1 MSRRKHTKKTLPAAQ
16 ARPATDAI
24 HAAAPYAVLPLGA
37 MLLAGSMSAMA
48 QTAPAESRT
57 LAPVTVKEKAEE
69 PEGKDSIK
77 VNRTTIGKGNQALRD
92 IPQSIT
98 VITEKLID
106 DRNFDTVKDVLRN
119 SGGISF
125 QAAEGGEEDIKLR
138 GFSLQTSGD
147 VFADGI
153 RDPAFYDRDTFNND
167 RVEILRGS
175 AALLFGRGSTGG
187 AVNQVNKQPL
197 LVNQN
202 EIDTT
207 IGSHKYR
214 RVTGDFN
221 IKTGES
227 SALRLNAMVNT
238 ADNNGAGSS
247 IDKRGIAGAY
257 RFGIGEVDEFT
268 VGLYH
273 LENRNG
279 VNYGVRWARPTPAD
293 VGNSPAQTATS
304 VLNSSLNP
312 DAYYGMD
319 SDYNHGRASYATLS
333 HVHRFSSDTEL
344 KSTIRKGSYSRD
356 LRATLWNFA
365 AAGSQPGGQAA
376 ALSNYGPGT
385 VLTRSGLYKVQDLD
399 NLYGQSD
406 LSSKF
411 EALGYKHELLAGLDY
426 AHEERTVKSALTLT
440 AAQTAALGLAR
451 PNTTL
456 GTPGDGASI
465 NEGNRPFGVSQ
476 NYRSNGYGIYA
487 QDLMQIAPM
496 WKLLGGLRWDHM
508 QADYYGFNQNTGAGS
523 GAYNMNIAKW
533 SKRAGVLFQPT
544 ELASFHFG
552 YGTSFNTSG
561 DAYSLSAQNSSV
573 PPEESQNLELGAR
586 IDSADKR
593 FTSRL
598 ALFRTTKLH
607 ERNADPLNSN
617 LTILSGKRH
626 AQGIDLDFSGRITPQ
641 WEVFGSYA
649 WIPVARIDVAAEGAE
664 GRGQRPSSTPKHSGT
679 VWTTYQITPQIRVGG
694 GLNFKSTQ
702 TPLRNPGFSSPGY
715 ATIDLLAEYT
725 VIEDKFVIK
734 ANVTNVANKLYGDA
748 LYTSFYVPGAG
759 RELQV
764 TAKIKF

>member
-1 MSRRKHTKKTLPAAQ
+1 MSRRKHTKKTSPAAK

-48 QTAPAESRT
+48 QTAAAESRT

-106 DRNFDTVKDVLRN
+106 DRNFDTVRDVLRN

-125 QAAEGGEEDIKLR
+125 LAAEGGEEDIKLR
-138 GFSLQTSGD
+138 GFSLQGSGD

-153 RDPAFYDRDTFNND
+153 RDPAFYERDTFNND

-202 EIDTT
+202 EVNTT
-207 IGSHKYR
+207 VGTDKFR
-214 RVTGDFN
+214 RITGDFN

-227 SALRLNAMVNT
+227 AALRLNAMVNT

-247 IDKRGIAGAY
+247 IDKRGIAAAY

-279 VNYGVRWARPTPAD
+279 INYGIRWIKPTAA
-293 VGNSPAQTATS
+293 SPTSTS
-304 VLNSSLNP
+304 VLNSNLDP

-319 SDYNHGRASYATLS
+319 SDRNHGRASYGTLS
-333 HVHRFSSDTEL
+333 HVHRFSGDTEL
-344 KSTIRKGSYSRD
+344 KTSVRKGSYARD
-356 LRATLWNFA
+356 QRATLWNFA
-365 AAGSQPGGQAA
+365 GAA
-376 ALSNYGPGT
+376 AQPNRQAVGLDNFGPGT
-385 VLTRSGLYKVQDLD
+385 VLTRGAQNKVQDMD

-411 EALGYKHELLAGLDY
+411 EALGYKHEFLAGLDY
-426 AHEERTVKSALTLT
+426 AHEERTVYGAQTLT
-440 AAQTAALGLAR
+440 PAQAAALAR
-451 PNTTL
+451 PTTTI
-456 GTPGDGASI
+456 GTPNDGASI
-465 NEGNRPFGVSQ
+465 AEGSRPFGRTN
-476 NYRSNGYGIYA
+476 NYKSNGYGIYA
-487 QDLMQIAPM
+487 QDLVQIAPM

-508 QADYYGFNQNTGAGS
+508 QADYNQYNANTAAKTS
-523 GAYNMNIAKW
+523 AYRMNVSEW
-533 SKRAGVLFQPT
+533 SKRAGILYQPT
-544 ELASFHFG
+544 DLHSFHFA

-561 DAYSLSAQNSSV
+561 DAYSLGAANAET

-593 FTSRL
+593 FTARL

-607 ERNADPLNSN
+607 ERNTDPL
-617 LTILSGKRH
+617 IPIAVLSGKRH

-649 WIPVARIDVAAEGAE
+649 WIPVARIDIGAEGAE
-664 GRGQRPSSTPKHSGT
+664 GQGQRPSLTPKYSGT

-694 GLNFKSTQ
+694 GLNFKGEQ
-702 TPLRNPGFSSPGY
+702 TPNRNPGFSSPSY
-715 ATIDLLAEYT
+715 ITADLLAEYT
-725 VIEDKFVIK
+725 VIEDKFSIK
-734 ANVTNVANKLYGDA
+734 ANVLNVTNKLYGDA
-748 LYTSFYVPGAG
+748 LYTSFYVPGQG
-759 RELQV
+759 RQV
-764 TAKIKF
+764 QVSAKIKF

>member
-1 MSRRKHTKKTLPAAQ
+1 MSRRKHLKKNSPAAKVRR
-16 ARPATDAI
+16 ASDAI
-24 HAAAPYAVLPLGA
+24 HTAAPYAMLPLGA

-92 IPQSIT
+92 IPQSVT
-98 VITEKLID
+98 VFTEKLID
-106 DRNFDTVKDVLRN
+106 DRNYDTVRDVLRN

-138 GFSLQTSGD
+138 GFSLQGSGD
-147 VFADGI
+147 IFVDGI

-202 EIDTT
+202 EVDVTV
-207 IGSHKYR
+207 GSHAFR
-214 RVTGDFN
+214 RATGDFN

-268 VGLYH
+268 LGFYH

-279 VNYGVRWARPTPAD
+279 VNYGVRFIRPTA
-293 VGNSPAQTATS
+293 TAPVSTS
-304 VLNSSLNP
+304 VLNDRLDP

-319 SDYNHGRASYATLS
+319 SDRNDGRASYVSLS
-333 HVHRFSSDTEL
+333 HVHRFSTDTEL
-344 KSTIRKGSYSRD
+344 KTTIRKGRYARD

-365 AAGSQPGGQAA
+365 GAA
-376 ALSNYGPGT
+376 AQPNRQAVGLDNFGPNT
-385 VLTRSGLYKVQDLD
+385 VLTRQGLFKVQDLD

-406 LSSKF
+406 LSTKF
-411 EALGYKHELLAGLDY
+411 EALGFKHDLLTGLDY
-426 AHEERTVKSALTLT
+426 AHEERNVFG
-440 AAQTAALGLAR
+440 AQTLSTAQAALFAR
-451 PNTTL
+451 PTTTI
-456 GTPGDGASI
+456 GTPDDGASV
-465 NEGNRPFGVSQ
+465 NEDARPFGQTQ

-487 QDLMQIAPM
+487 QDLVQIAPM
-496 WKLLGGLRWDHM
+496 WKLLGGLRFDHM
-508 QADYYGFNQNTGAGS
+508 QADYYGFNATTAARTGS
-523 GAYNMNIAKW
+523 YNMNIAKI

-544 ELASFHFG
+544 DLTSFHFA

-561 DAYSLSAQNSSV
+561 DAYSLGATTASV

-586 IDSADKR
+586 FDSADKR

-607 ERNADPLNSN
+607 ERNTDPLNADV
-617 LTILSGKRH
+617 LVLSGKRH

-641 WEVFGSYA
+641 WEIFGSYA
-649 WIPVARIDVAAEGAE
+649 WIPVARIDVGAQGAE
-664 GRGQRPSSTPKHSGT
+664 GQGQRPSLTPKYSGT

-694 GLNFKSTQ
+694 GLNFKSAQ
-702 TPLRNPGFSSPGY
+702 TPLRNPGFETPSY
-715 ATIDLLAEYT
+715 ITADLLAEYT
-725 VIEDKFVIK
+725 VIEDKFIIK
-734 ANVTNVANKLYGDA
+734 ANVTNVTNKLYGDA
-748 LYTSFYVPGAG
+748 LYQTFYVPGQG
-759 RELQV
+759 RQV
-764 TAKIKF
+764 QVSAKIKF

>member
-1 MSRRKHTKKTLPAAQ
+1 M
-16 ARPATDAI
+16 
-24 HAAAPYAVLPLGA
+24 LPLGA
-37 MLLAGSMSAMA
+37 MMLAGSMSAMA
-48 QTAPAESRT
+48 QTQPAEGKT
-57 LAPVTVKEKAEE
+57 LAPVTVKEKAET
-69 PEGKDSIK
+69 PEGKDTLK
-77 VNRTTIGKGNQALRD
+77 VERTTIGKGNQLLRD

-138 GFSLQTSGD
+138 GFSLQGSGD

-153 RDPAFYDRDTFNND
+153 RDPAFYERDTFNND

-197 LVNQN
+197 LIDQN
-202 EIDTT
+202 EVDVTF
-207 IGSHKYR
+207 GSHDYR
-214 RVTGDFN
+214 RATGDFN

-227 SALRLNAMVNT
+227 SALRLNAMTNT
-238 ADNNGAGSS
+238 ADNNGAGSR
-247 IDKRGIAGAY
+247 INKRGVAGAY
-257 RFGIGEVDEFT
+257 RFGIGEVDEFS
-268 VGLYH
+268 VGFYQ

-279 VNYGVRWARPTPAD
+279 INYGIRWIKPTAA
-293 VGNSPAQTATS
+293 SATS
-304 VLNSSLNP
+304 TSQLNGQLDP
-312 DAYYGMD
+312 DAYYGMA
-319 SDYNHGRASYATLS
+319 SDYNHGRAAYGTLS

-344 KSTIRKGSYSRD
+344 KTSIRKGSFSRD
-356 LRATLWNFA
+356 QRATLWNFA
-365 AAGSQPGGQAA
+365 GAAAQPGGQAVG
-376 ALSNYGPGT
+376 LNNFGPNT
-385 VLTRSGLYKVQDLD
+385 VLTRGAQNKVQNQD

-426 AHEERTVKSALTLT
+426 AHEERSVYGAQTLT
-440 AAQTAALGLAR
+440 AAQAALLTR
-451 PNTTL
+451 PTTTI
-456 GTPGDGASI
+456 GRPDDGASI
-465 NEGNRPFGVSQ
+465 PEGNRPFGLTQ
-476 NYRSNGYGIYA
+476 NYTSNGYGIYA
-487 QDLMQIAPM
+487 QDLLQIAPM

-508 QADYYGFNQNTGAGS
+508 QADYKQFNANTAVKTS
-523 GAYNMNIAKW
+523 AYRMNVSEW
-533 SKRAGVLFQPT
+533 SKRAGILFQPSD
-544 ELASFHFG
+544 LHSFHFA

-561 DAYSLSAQNSSV
+561 DAYSLGATNADT

-593 FTSRL
+593 FTTRL

-607 ERNADPLNSN
+607 ERNTDPL
-617 LTILSGKRH
+617 IPIQVLSGKRH

-649 WIPVARIDVAAEGAE
+649 WIPVARIDVAAQGAE
-664 GRGQRPSSTPKHSGT
+664 GLGQRPSLTPKYSGT
-679 VWTTYQITPQIRVGG
+679 AWTTYQVTPQIRIGG
-694 GLNFKSTQ
+694 GVNFKGKQ
-702 TPLRNPGFSSPGY
+702 QPNRNPGFFSPSY
-715 ATIDLLAEYT
+715 ITADLLAEYT

-734 ANVTNVANKLYGDA
+734 ANVQNVTNKLYGDA

-759 RELQV
+759 RQV
-764 TAKIKF
+764 QVSAKIKF